1 MKKLEKILA
10 RRRRA
15 ENLAAFV
22 ESLKPKPAPP
32 ILPKPEYK
40 YFVCR
45 GSDGGNPIPPTFN
58 LNRYTWD
65 TFFYTEKGE
74 KGKVAGGNVYIK
86 IAGKREYFGCPFSE
100 WNHESLLEDGVEISK
115 EEWIDWQNNY

>member
-1 MKKLEKILA
+1 MKRLEKILA

-40 YFVCR
+40 YFFC
-45 GSDGGNPIPPTFN
+45 GGTDGGNPIPPTFN

-65 TFFYTEKGE
+65 TYFYTLN
-74 KGKVAGGNVYIK
+74 GKIAGGNVYIRV
-86 IAGKREYFGCPFSE
+86 AGKREYFGCPFSD
-100 WNHESLLEDGVEISK
+100 WNHKYLLEDGAEITK
-115 EEWIDWQNNY
+115 EEWIEWQRD